1 MWRETRRFKKKK
13 KKKKDGK
20 NLFFKVLV
28 NRFWLTS

>member
-13 KKKKDGK
+13 KKNDGK